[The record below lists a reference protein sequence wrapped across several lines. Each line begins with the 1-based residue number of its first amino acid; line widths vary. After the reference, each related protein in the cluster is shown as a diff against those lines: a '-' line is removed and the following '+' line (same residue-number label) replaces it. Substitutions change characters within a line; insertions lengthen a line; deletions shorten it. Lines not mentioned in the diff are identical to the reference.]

1 MEDQDNETIIA
12 ADTISLL
19 ESRLRRLEL
28 LISGSTFSADEPTP
42 SPPTSPQDT
51 ITSRLYA
58 LEKEFKSLTSKSPVV
73 QQLLNL
79 CNAILPS

>member
-28 LISGSTFSADEPTP
+28 LISGSTSSADEPTP
-42 SPPTSPQDT
+42 SPPTSPHDT
-51 ITSRLYA
+51 ITSRLNA

-79 CNAILPS
+79 CNATLPS

>member
-28 LISGSTFSADEPTP
+28 LISGSTSSADEPTP

-51 ITSRLYA
+51 ITSRLNA

-79 CNAILPS
+79 CNATLPS